1 MPRNARTIAPL
12 APPSNGNGALQQV
25 VEAWREELVPSLDC
39 VTAVAQEM
47 GEADLMRCC
56 VVHLC
61 AKAVADPDFRRRVL
75 KKLTDH
81 RFAAAGR
88 DAVRYRSGR
97 AKHPLPAG
105 LAFDARRSLVRGNHG
120 CRTHLG
126 IDASRFR
133 GERCVR
139 AAEYIGDGAF
149 ADFQPEQPFE
159 HLHQPVVADHVAG
172 VQIDRQPKLYQIK

>member
-1 MPRNARTIAPL
+1 
-12 APPSNGNGALQQV
+12 
-25 VEAWREELVPSLDC
+25 
-39 VTAVAQEM
+39 
-47 GEADLMRCC
+47 MRCC

-105 LAFDARRSLVRGNHG
+105 LAFDGAEVSSDAITLPHALVIEDPISAL
-120 CRTHLG
+120 RT
-126 IDASRFR
+126 
-133 GERCVR
+133 
-139 AAEYIGDGAF
+139 AALMVPAKAPMPSQWTWDSPPG
-149 ADFQPEQPFE
+149 
-159 HLHQPVVADHVAG
+159 
-172 VQIDRQPKLYQIK
+172 